1 MMKKNYF
8 LRITFFST
16 DEAKILSFSF
26 IPLFHRFCNTNK
38 CKCAVSLFPRARV
51 TGILLFFLSQVSQLL
66 AYNAVN
72 DSVIY
77 VLLFSLTV

>member
-1 MMKKNYF
+1 MGLKFPPFHSF
-8 LRITFFST
+8 LFV
-16 DEAKILSFSF
+16 
-26 IPLFHRFCNTNK
+26 HRFCNTNK

-72 DSVIY
+72 DSVID